1 MALKSYFSLIIMIRV
16 PARVATVSA
25 ASNDDDDD
33 DGSIQDKSKK
43 KKKHKKKARHFQ
55 TPNFPFTTSFNSKR
69 MAVLYVKF
77 GVKLHQHEL
86 IVCLKS

>member
-1 MALKSYFSLIIMIRV
+1 MIRV

-33 DGSIQDKSKK
+33 DGSIEDKSKK
-43 KKKHKKKARHFQ
+43 KKHAKKKKTRHFQ
-55 TPNFPFTTSFNSKR
+55 TPSFPFTTSFNPKR